1 VTALRTITVALGER
15 SYPIHIGTGLLAES
29 GVLLGTLPSPRAVVV
44 TNPAVAEYHLE
55 ALRNAL
61 STAAIHSDVILV
73 PDGEQHKDW
82 STLNEIH
89 TRLLELGADRS
100 TTLIAFGGGVV
111 GDVAGFAAAT
121 YQRGIPLVQVPTTLL
136 AQVDS
141 SVGGK
146 TAINHPLGKN
156 MIGAFYQPR
165 VVISDTATLATL
177 PAREYVA
184 GIAEVIKYG
193 AIRDPG
199 LFEWL
204 EANMDWL
211 RARATEA
218 VAHAVSESCRI
229 KAGIVAADE
238 RESGCARLNFGHTFG
253 HAIEAATGYGT
264 WLHGEAV
271 AAGWCWRRA
280 LSERVTGLP
289 AVQAQRIR
297 ALIGRAGLERRPPP
311 IEVDRWLDLMSRDKK
326 TADRKMRFVLL
337 SALGAAVVRGD
348 VAERDLH
355 AVLQKLKLV
364 TKTRRPKA
372 PRFFSKRLAA
382 AAELS
387 EIMYDLGAGSIA
399 AGDPRPSTPTIP
411 ITVPVG

>member
-29 GVLLGTLPSPRAVVV
+29 GALLGALPSPRAVVV
-44 TNPAVAEYHLE
+44 TNSAVAEFHLA
-55 ALRNAL
+55 ALRKAL
-61 STAAIHSDVILV
+61 TTAAIHSDVILV

-165 VVISDTATLATL
+165 AVISDTATLQTL
-177 PAREYVA
+177 PMREYIA

-204 EANMDWL
+204 EAHMDRL
-211 RARATEA
+211 LARETEA

-238 RESGCARLNFGHTFG
+238 RESGVRALLNFGHTFG

-271 AAGWCWRRA
+271 AAGMVLAAA

-311 IEVDRWLDLMSRDKK
+311 IEIDRWLDLMSRDKK

-355 AVLQKLKLV
+355 AVLQ
-364 TKTRRPKA
+364 
-372 PRFFSKRLAA
+372 
-382 AAELS
+382 
-387 EIMYDLGAGSIA
+387 
-399 AGDPRPSTPTIP
+399 
-411 ITVPVG
+411 VG

>member
-1 VTALRTITVALGER
+1 MTALRTITVALGER

-29 GVLLGTLPSPRAVVV
+29 GVLLGALPSPRAVVV
-44 TNPAVAEYHLE
+44 TNPTVAEFHLE
-55 ALRNAL
+55 ALRKAL
-61 STAAIHSDVILV
+61 SAAAIHSDVILV
-73 PDGEQHKDW
+73 PDGEQHKEW

-89 TRLLELGADRS
+89 TRLLELGADRA

-146 TAINHPLGKN
+146 TAINHPFGKN

-165 VVISDTATLATL
+165 VVISDTATLQTL
-177 PAREYVA
+177 PMREYVA
-184 GIAEVIKYG
+184 GIAEIIKYG
-193 AIRDPG
+193 AIRDAE

-204 EANMDWL
+204 ETNMDPL
-211 RARATEA
+211 LARETEA
-218 VAHAVSESCRI
+218 IAHAVSESCRI

-238 RESGCARLNFGHTFG
+238 RESGVRTLLNFGHTFG

-271 AAGWCWRRA
+271 AAGMVLAAA

-297 ALIGRAGLERRPPP
+297 SLIERAGLARPCPS
-311 IEVDRWLDLMSRDKK
+311 IEVARWLELMSRDKK
-326 TADRKMRFVLL
+326 TAGRATRFVLL
-337 SALGAAVVRGD
+337 TALGAGVVRGD
-348 VAERDLH
+348 VAEGDLH
-355 AVLQKLKLV
+355 AVLKV
-364 TKTRRPKA
+364 
-372 PRFFSKRLAA
+372 S
-382 AAELS
+382 
-387 EIMYDLGAGSIA
+387 
-399 AGDPRPSTPTIP
+399 
-411 ITVPVG
+411 

>member
-1 VTALRTITVALGER
+1 MTALRTITVALGER

-29 GVLLGTLPSPRAVVV
+29 GDLLGALPSPRAVVV
-44 TNPAVAEYHLE
+44 TNPAVAEFHLA
-55 ALRNAL
+55 ALRKAL
-61 STAAIHSDVILV
+61 SAAAIHCDVILV
-73 PDGEQHKDW
+73 PEGEQHKDW
-82 STLNEIH
+82 STLNELH

-100 TTLIAFGGGVV
+100 TTLIAFGGGVI

-121 YQRGIPLVQVPTTLL
+121 YQRGIPLVQLPTTLL

-165 VVISDTATLATL
+165 VVISDTATLQTL
-177 PAREYVA
+177 PMREYVA

-193 AIRDPG
+193 AIRDPE

-204 EANMDWL
+204 EANMDRVL
-211 RARATEA
+211 AREREA
-218 VAHAVSESCRI
+218 VAHAVGESCRI

-238 RESGCARLNFGHTFG
+238 RESGVRTLLNFGHTFG

-271 AAGWCWRRA
+271 AAGMILASA

-289 AVQAQRIR
+289 TAQAQRIR
-297 ALIGRAGLERRPPP
+297 SLIERAGLARQCP
-311 IEVDRWLDLMSRDKK
+311 IEVDRWLELMSRDKK
-326 TADRKMRFVLL
+326 TAGRKMRFVLL

-355 AVLQKLKLV
+355 AVLQI
-364 TKTRRPKA
+364 
-372 PRFFSKRLAA
+372 S
-382 AAELS
+382 
-387 EIMYDLGAGSIA
+387 
-399 AGDPRPSTPTIP
+399 
-411 ITVPVG
+411 

>member
-1 VTALRTITVALGER
+1 MSAVRTITVELGER
-15 SYPIHIGTGLLAES
+15 SYPIHIGAGLLAEC
-29 GVLLGTLPSPRAVVV
+29 GALLAALPSRRAVVV
-44 TNPAVAEYHLE
+44 TNPTVAGLHLD

-61 STAAIHSDVILV
+61 SMAAIHSDVILV

-89 TRLLELGADRS
+89 TRLLEFGAERS

-121 YQRGIPLVQVPTTLL
+121 YQRGMPLVQVPTTLL

-165 VVISDTATLATL
+165 VVISDTATLHTL

-184 GIAEVIKYG
+184 GIAEVIKCG
-193 AIRDPG
+193 AIRDLA

-204 EANMDWL
+204 EANMERL
-211 RARATEA
+211 LARETEA
-218 VAHAVSESCRI
+218 IAHAVGESCRI
-229 KAGIVAADE
+229 KAGIVATDE
-238 RESGCARLNFGHTFG
+238 RESGERALLNFGHTFG

-271 AAGWCWRRA
+271 AAGMVLAAA

-289 AVQAQRIR
+289 AAHARRIR
-297 ALIGRAGLERRPPP
+297 ALVRRAGLDRQTPS
-311 IEVDRWLDLMSRDKK
+311 IQLDRWLELISRDKK
-326 TADRKMRFVLL
+326 TADRTMRFVLL
-337 SALGAAVVRGD
+337 SKLGAGVVRGD

-355 AVLQKLKLV
+355 AVLQV
-364 TKTRRPKA
+364 
-372 PRFFSKRLAA
+372 S
-382 AAELS
+382 
-387 EIMYDLGAGSIA
+387 
-399 AGDPRPSTPTIP
+399 
-411 ITVPVG
+411 